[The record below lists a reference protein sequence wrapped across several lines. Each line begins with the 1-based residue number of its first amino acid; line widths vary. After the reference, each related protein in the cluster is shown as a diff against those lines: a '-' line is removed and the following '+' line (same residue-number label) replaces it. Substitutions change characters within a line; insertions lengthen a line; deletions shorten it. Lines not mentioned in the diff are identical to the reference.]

1 MPRFESLDALVFGI
15 SPDPVESHRRFSGK
29 FELNFPLLADE
40 DHAVAEAYGV
50 WREKSMY
57 GKKYMG
63 IERSTFLIDEEGVIR
78 QAWRK
83 VIPRGHAAEVAAAL
97 SD

>member
-1 MPRFESLDALVFGI
+1 MARHPINRGQGAALQTGI
-15 SPDPVESHRRFSGK
+15 ELALRRRQ
-29 FELNFPLLADE
+29 EAD
-40 DHAVAEAYGV
+40 AVAEAYGA

-78 QAWRK
+78 RAWRK